1 MNFSKTKKNS
11 SSKQSLGGQKIVPI
25 LFLASLLVIWEL
37 ACKLF
42 SIPLYVLPSPVQ
54 VIQSLF
60 TESATLSHHAAV
72 TVMEAVIGILLSLIL
87 AIVLGILMDCFPL
100 VRQGIYPLLVV
111 TQTVPMIVLAPILII
126 YMGIW
131 NRAENPDRYPD
142 VLLPDRRQLFRRSG
156 TGR

>member
-60 TESATLSHHAAV
+60 TELQRSAI
-72 TVMEAVIGILLSLIL
+72 M
-87 AIVLGILMDCFPL
+87 
-100 VRQGIYPLLVV
+100 Q
-111 TQTVPMIVLAPILII
+111 Q
-126 YMGIW
+126 
-131 NRAENPDRYPD
+131 
-142 VLLPDRRQLFRRSG
+142 
-156 TGR
+156 